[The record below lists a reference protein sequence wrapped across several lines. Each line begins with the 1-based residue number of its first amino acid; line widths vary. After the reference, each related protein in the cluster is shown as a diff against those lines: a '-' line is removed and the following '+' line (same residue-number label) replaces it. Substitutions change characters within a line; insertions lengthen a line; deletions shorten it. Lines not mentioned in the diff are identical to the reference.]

1 MALVEY
7 LLMMDFPSNTKE
19 LMRFI
24 QKVRYLS
31 RSFCMLAEY
40 VHPLQK
46 ATQQDPFTWTQVEQ
60 NAFESVKDKLS
71 TLPIMMPPSWNQIF
85 YLSLSVGT
93 YALGAVLIQKGEKQ
107 SYMRPVYYV
116 SKAKNEVEQT
126 WHEIEQLVW
135 NLVYATKRL
144 KSYLVYRPFV
154 VLTSCNLLP
163 HALKYPADNP
173 KLQRWVL
180 AFCSNLT

>member
-1 MALVEY
+1 
-7 LLMMDFPSNTKE
+7 
-19 LMRFI
+19 
-24 QKVRYLS
+24 
-31 RSFCMLAEY
+31 
-40 VHPLQK
+40 
-46 ATQQDPFTWTQVEQ
+46 
-60 NAFESVKDKLS
+60 
-71 TLPIMMPPSWNQIF
+71 
-85 YLSLSVGT
+85 
-93 YALGAVLIQKGEKQ
+93 
-107 SYMRPVYYV
+107 MRPVYYV

-180 AFCSNLT
+180 ALQQFDITFMRGKIV